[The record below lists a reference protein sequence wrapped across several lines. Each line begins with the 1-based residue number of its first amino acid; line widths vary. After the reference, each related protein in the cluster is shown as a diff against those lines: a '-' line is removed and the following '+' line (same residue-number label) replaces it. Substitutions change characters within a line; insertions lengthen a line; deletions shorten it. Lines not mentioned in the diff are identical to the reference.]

1 MLAQTLAYK
10 MLEFFFKVL
19 IILRKKKIS
28 GTEFKERM
36 NDLFLGHK
44 CLRVHC
50 SCKVHMGER
59 VPFRRGGIRLDT
71 SHKIDLRSLQGSRI
85 WSIKKRTYVNQEN
98 V

>member
-1 MLAQTLAYK
+1 MLK
-10 MLEFFFKVL
+10 FFLKVL
-19 IILRKKKIS
+19 IILRKKIS

-36 NDLFLGHK
+36 NYLFLGHK

-59 VPFRRGGIRLDT
+59 VPFHRGGIRLDT

-85 WSIKKRTYVNQEN
+85 CNIKKTYLC
-98 V
+98 